1 VRVLLASAEIFP
13 LAKTGGLAD
22 VCAALPRALHSL
34 GAEVRLALPG
44 YDSALDSVR
53 SPRVVADFGSV
64 LGVAP
69 LRLLEAELPD
79 FGLPI
84 WLLDCPQL
92 YRRPGTPYQD
102 AHGADWPDNA
112 LRFGVFCHALARIA
126 LGDAGLGWQPQ
137 VLHCHDW
144 HTGLAPYLVA
154 RASGERPRTV
164 FTIHNAAFQGC
175 FPLDAGERLGLPS
188 EVLGVEGMEFYGQ
201 LSFLKAAIRYAD
213 RLTTVSHSYARE
225 LLTPE
230 YGCGLEGLIAARAG
244 DFIGILNGIDTELWN
259 PATDGFIAERYTA
272 RDLHGKAA
280 CKAELQSA
288 SAMAKDAGAPLV
300 AFASRLT
307 TQKMADVALERLPGM
322 LARHPRLQFVLLG
335 SGEHDIEAGFARLAP
350 QFPGRMG
357 IHIGYSEAEEHRLHA
372 GADILLHGSRF
383 EPCGLAQMYAMRYGT
398 LPVVRR
404 VGGLADTVTDS
415 ENGFVFDEA
424 SGDAMDDALER
435 SLESYEAQA
444 DGWRRLQQHAM
455 EADFAWERPALEYLE
470 VYAARECGSAR

>member
-1 VRVLLASAEIFP
+1 MRVLLASAEIFP

-34 GAEVRLALPG
+34 GADVRLLLPG
-44 YDSALDSVR
+44 YESALDGLR
-53 SPRVVADFGSV
+53 APRTAADLGSV
-64 LGVAP
+64 LGVPAV
-69 LRLLEAELPD
+69 RLIEGELPD
-79 FGLPI
+79 SGMPI
-84 WLLDCPQL
+84 WLVDCPAL

-112 LRFGVFCHALARIA
+112 LRFGVFCHATARIA
-126 LGDAGLGWQPQ
+126 LGECGLDWQPQ

-154 RASGERPRTV
+154 RNSGNRPCTV

-175 FPLDAGERLGLPS
+175 FPLDTGGRLGLPS
-188 EVLGVEGMEFYGQ
+188 EVLGVEGMEFYGT

-213 RLTTVSHSYARE
+213 RLTTVSRSYARE

-230 YGCGLEGLIAARAG
+230 FGFGLEGLIAARAA

-259 PATDGFIAERYTA
+259 PATDGFIAQRYSA
-272 RDLHGKAA
+272 NDLQGKAA
-280 CKAELQSA
+280 CKAELQGA
-288 SAMAKDAGAPLV
+288 SGITEDAGAPLV

-322 LARHPRLQFVLLG
+322 LAQHPRMQFVLLG
-335 SGEHDIEAGFARLAP
+335 SGEHALEAGFAQLAR
-350 QFPGRMG
+350 QFPGRLG
-357 IHIGYSEAEEHRLHA
+357 IHIGYSEVEEHRLHA

-404 VGGLADTVTDS
+404 VGGLADTVTDR

-424 SGDAMDDALER
+424 SAQAMESALER
-435 SLESYEAQA
+435 SLDSYEAQPES
-444 DGWRRLQQHAM
+444 WRGLQQHAM
-455 EADFAWERPALEYLE
+455 SSDFAWDRPALEYLE
-470 VYAARECGSAR
+470 VYAASECGSAR